1 MLAFRCTRGQGS
13 GMRLLFL
20 TVIVMIAFASNS
32 VLGRVGVFTY
42 GMDPFAFATVR
53 VAAGAAMLAFL
64 VLWQRR
70 AIPLAQGR
78 SYAGSVSL
86 AIYMVGFSWAYLQLD
101 AGLGALILFG
111 VMQVAMFGFAVWRGD
126 DVPLLRW
133 IGAAVALT
141 GLTILLWPG
150 GSAPVHGPSA
160 VAMALAGLGWA
171 AYTLI
176 GQKATDPSAA
186 SSANFVLCLPVV
198 AVVWVL
204 AGLSG
209 VTLGGVIAAVISGA
223 ITSGLGYA
231 LWYRVVPQLS
241 TTVAAVAQ
249 LSVPV
254 IAVAAGVALLGEPLT
269 SRLIIAGL
277 LVLGG
282 IGLSL
287 LRRG

>member
-1 MLAFRCTRGQGS
+1 MKLLLLAT
-13 GMRLLFL
+13 
-20 TVIVMIAFASNS
+20 IVMIAFASNS
-32 VLGRVGVFTY
+32 LLSRIGVFTY
-42 GMDPFAFATVR
+42 GMDPFAFAVVR
-53 VAAGAAMLAFL
+53 VAAGAGMLLLL
-64 VLWQRR
+64 VIGQKGTV
-70 AIPLAQGR
+70 PLMQGR
-78 SYAGSVSL
+78 SFAGAFSL
-86 AIYMVGFSWAYLQLD
+86 SIYMLGFSWAYLQLD

-126 DVPLLRW
+126 AIPRLRW
-133 IGAAVALT
+133 IGAGVALS

-150 GSAPVHGPSA
+150 GAAPIHGPSA

-176 GQKATDPSAA
+176 GQKAADPLAA
-186 SSANFVLCLPVV
+186 SAANFVLCLPVV
-198 AVVWVL
+198 LCVWL
-204 AGLSG
+204 LTGLQG
-209 VTLGGVIAAVISGA
+209 ATFGGVVTAIIAGA

-269 SRLIIAGL
+269 SRLLLAGG

-287 LRRG
+287 LRRA

>member
-1 MLAFRCTRGQGS
+1 MKLLLLAT
-13 GMRLLFL
+13 
-20 TVIVMIAFASNS
+20 IVMIAFASNS
-32 VLGRVGVFTY
+32 LLSRIGVFTY
-42 GMDPFAFATVR
+42 GMDPFAFAVVR
-53 VAAGAAMLAFL
+53 VAAGAGMLLLL
-64 VLWQRR
+64 VIGQKGTV
-70 AIPLAQGR
+70 PLMQGR
-78 SYAGSVSL
+78 SFAGAFSL
-86 AIYMVGFSWAYLQLD
+86 SIYMLGFSWAYLQLD

-126 DVPLLRW
+126 AIPRLRW
-133 IGAAVALT
+133 IGAGVALA

-150 GSAPVHGPSA
+150 GTAPIHGASA

-176 GQKATDPSAA
+176 GQKATDPLAA
-186 SSANFVLCLPVV
+186 SAANFVLCLPVV
-198 AVVWVL
+198 LCVWFL
-204 AGLSG
+204 TGLQG
-209 VTLGGVIAAVISGA
+209 ATFGGVVTAIIAGA

-269 SRLIIAGL
+269 SRLLLAGG

-287 LRRG
+287 LRRS

>member
-1 MLAFRCTRGQGS
+1 MKLLLLAT
-13 GMRLLFL
+13 
-20 TVIVMIAFASNS
+20 IVMIAFASNS
-32 VLGRVGVFTY
+32 LLSRIGVFTY
-42 GMDPFAFATVR
+42 GMDPFAFAVVR
-53 VAAGAAMLAFL
+53 VAAGAGMLLLL
-64 VLWQRR
+64 VIGQKGTV
-70 AIPLAQGR
+70 PLMQGR
-78 SYAGSVSL
+78 SFAGAFSL
-86 AIYMVGFSWAYLQLD
+86 SIYMLGFSWAYLQLD

-126 DVPLLRW
+126 AIPRLRW
-133 IGAAVALT
+133 IGAGVALA

-150 GSAPVHGPSA
+150 GTAPIHGASA

-176 GQKATDPSAA
+176 GQKATDPLAA
-186 SSANFVLCLPVV
+186 SAANFVLCLPVV
-198 AVVWVL
+198 LCVWL
-204 AGLSG
+204 LTGLQG
-209 VTLGGVIAAVISGA
+209 ATFGGVVTAIIAGA

-269 SRLIIAGL
+269 SRLLLAGG

-287 LRRG
+287 LRRA

>member
-1 MLAFRCTRGQGS
+1 
-13 GMRLLFL
+13 MRLLFL
-20 TVIVMIAFASNS
+20 TTVVMIAFASNS
-32 VLGRVGVFTY
+32 VLSRIGVFTY
-42 GMDPFAFATVR
+42 GMDPFAFAALR
-53 VAAGAAMLAFL
+53 VAAGAAILAAL
-64 VLWQRR
+64 VFGRGDKPPVQSPRSW
-70 AIPLAQGR
+70 AGAVALAT
-78 SYAGSVSL
+78 
-86 AIYMVGFSWAYLQLD
+86 YMMGFSWAYLQLD

-111 VMQVAMFGFAVWRGD
+111 VMQVAMFAFAVARRD
-126 DVPLLRW
+126 AIPLMRW
-133 IGAAVALT
+133 IAAGVALV

-150 GSAPVHGPSA
+150 GSAPIHGLSA
-160 VAMALAGLGWA
+160 VVMAIAGLGWA

-176 GQKATDPSAA
+176 GQKASDPLSASAA
-186 SSANFVLCLPVV
+186 NFLLCLPVV
-198 AVVWVL
+198 AIVWAL

-209 VTLGGVIAAVISGA
+209 VTFGGAVAAVISGA

-254 IAVAAGVALLGEPLT
+254 IAVVAGVILLSEPLT
-269 SRLIIAGL
+269 SRLLIAGA

-287 LRRG
+287 IKPRPVHS

>member
-1 MLAFRCTRGQGS
+1 MKLLLLAT
-13 GMRLLFL
+13 
-20 TVIVMIAFASNS
+20 IVMIAFASNS
-32 VLGRVGVFTY
+32 LLSRIGVFTY
-42 GMDPFAFATVR
+42 GMDPFAFAVVR
-53 VAAGAAMLAFL
+53 VAAGAGMLLLL
-64 VLWQRR
+64 VIGQKGTV
-70 AIPLAQGR
+70 PLMQGR
-78 SYAGSVSL
+78 SFAGAFSL
-86 AIYMVGFSWAYLQLD
+86 SIYMLGFSWAYLQLD

-111 VMQVAMFGFAVWRGD
+111 VMQVAMFGFAVWLGD
-126 DVPLLRW
+126 AIPRLRW
-133 IGAAVALT
+133 IGAGVALS

-150 GSAPVHGPSA
+150 GAAPIHGPSA

-176 GQKATDPSAA
+176 GQKATDPLAA
-186 SSANFVLCLPVV
+186 SAANFVLCLPVV
-198 AVVWVL
+198 LCVWL
-204 AGLSG
+204 LTGLQG
-209 VTLGGVIAAVISGA
+209 ATFGGVVTAIIAGA

-269 SRLIIAGL
+269 SRLLLAGG

-287 LRRG
+287 LRRA